1 MLLAGPGTG
10 KTYLLVQTIKS
21 QIGLGYGLSDFFEAT
36 LTNASAA
43 DFIEE
48 ARERIS
54 KEFSTSTTLHH
65 RAKGVLH
72 SHCKR
77 IGLDAGFTVV
87 DNFLEE
93 AILGDTMYM
102 LGCAIRQA
110 KSQLKKYR
118 ASSAECSEPDG
129 AFAQLYTSLQSF
141 YSAIDWFEVVRLAVK
156 VLSEFSEVRDEECK
170 KFTFLLVDEY
180 QDLNEAD
187 QRFVRLLLN
196 GRNELVAAGDDD
208 QSIYGEGLRY
218 AQLQGIQKFQS
229 SYPGA
234 AVEILPVTSRLP
246 KAIVDATDALI
257 RRNSGRK
264 DKAKLLSLEKTDL
277 RAAGGF
283 VASVDLKSEKAER
296 EFLGAALQTLLTHD
310 PPVPPE
316 RILVLCTSKPLGAEL
331 FESLRTRQYGLPLA
345 NHLSAVDDT
354 ISAEYKLALLR
365 DFLSNHDRNL
375 QLRILLKLILEP
387 TISLAASLVQR
398 ALSASVPLWSAVCS
412 WVDENRTEGTA
423 VSLVG
428 FKDAVLDAERLTDA
442 LDAAELVAGRV
453 APLSNLL
460 PHIVSAREIRGEPEP
475 NQEGAVEKTVRF
487 MTLHGSKGLEADFV
501 FIPFMEDS
509 LELPANDNEE
519 RRRLLYVAMTRAR
532 IGVMFTW
539 AWSRR
544 SASRFK
550 SQGTGGPPTGRKPS
564 PYIAECGIPTR
575 FPRGWDGTTADRP
588 ALELLLKH
596 AKTAAQYD
604 LAVPSK

>member
-1 MLLAGPGTG
+1 
-10 KTYLLVQTIKS
+10 
-21 QIGLGYGLSDFFEAT
+21 
-36 LTNASAA
+36 
-43 DFIEE
+43 
-48 ARERIS
+48 
-54 KEFSTSTTLHH
+54 
-65 RAKGVLH
+65 
-72 SHCKR
+72 
-77 IGLDAGFTVV
+77 
-87 DNFLEE
+87 
-93 AILGDTMYM
+93 
-102 LGCAIRQA
+102 
-110 KSQLKKYR
+110 
-118 ASSAECSEPDG
+118 
-129 AFAQLYTSLQSF
+129 
-141 YSAIDWFEVVRLAVK
+141 
-156 VLSEFSEVRDEECK
+156 
-170 KFTFLLVDEY
+170 
-180 QDLNEAD
+180 
-187 QRFVRLLLN
+187 
-196 GRNELVAAGDDD
+196 
-208 QSIYGEGLRY
+208 
-218 AQLQGIQKFQS
+218 
-229 SYPGA
+229 
-234 AVEILPVTSRLP
+234 
-246 KAIVDATDALI
+246 
-257 RRNSGRK
+257 
-264 DKAKLLSLEKTDL
+264 
-277 RAAGGF
+277 
-283 VASVDLKSEKAER
+283 
-296 EFLGAALQTLLTHD
+296 
-310 PPVPPE
+310 
-316 RILVLCTSKPLGAEL
+316 
-331 FESLRTRQYGLPLA
+331 LRTRQYGLPLA